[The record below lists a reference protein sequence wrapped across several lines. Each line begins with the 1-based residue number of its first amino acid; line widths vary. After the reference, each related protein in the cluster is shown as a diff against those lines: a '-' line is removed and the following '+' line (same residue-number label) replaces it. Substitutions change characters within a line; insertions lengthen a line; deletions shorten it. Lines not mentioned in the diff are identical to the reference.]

1 MESNPMKILIVE
13 DDAGIADFVNAE
25 LLHEGYTTVLAGD
38 GRTALEVFEK
48 EHPDLILLDVMLP
61 ELSGLEVLRRIRKE
75 SNVPV
80 IVVTARGETYDRV
93 NGLNAGADDYIPKP
107 FEIEELLARMSAVLR
122 RTASSSKQAVILT
135 NRELCLN
142 QDNMKVTL
150 SGNEL
155 TLSKTEYMML
165 KHFLENP
172 DKVMS
177 RSQIID
183 AIWGEGHFID
193 ENTIDVYVGYLRSK
207 IDQASGEEY
216 IKTVRG
222 SGYMMIKG

>member
-1 MESNPMKILIVE
+1 
-13 DDAGIADFVNAE
+13 
-25 LLHEGYTTVLAGD
+25 
-38 GRTALEVFEK
+38 
-48 EHPDLILLDVMLP
+48 
-61 ELSGLEVLRRIRKE
+61 
-75 SNVPV
+75 
-80 IVVTARGETYDRV
+80 
-93 NGLNAGADDYIPKP
+93 
-107 FEIEELLARMSAVLR
+107 
-122 RTASSSKQAVILT
+122 
-135 NRELCLN
+135 
-142 QDNMKVTL
+142 MKVTL